1 MATRFYLPSSGTA
14 PSITPAFDSAWEDT
28 SIAVRLPVTTYKK
41 NTALTTI
48 AFDDANAANKDVL
61 FRQYISPPLLAQTI
75 AAQTIKFQIRASEPD
90 SGNNLFTVIGIRVV
104 SNNGTS
110 VIGTILSVTRD
121 ATEIVLT
128 TLTNRLFSATSS
140 SLAVSEG
147 DRLVIEIGLA
157 GDPGNGKSH
166 DGSIRIGDAAG
177 SDLAEND
184 TATTDD
190 NPWVE
195 FATGVNMRNVDYK
208 IINISDNGS
217 TTEVNYRVY
226 SNNGLDPLT
235 RLTLIGTYLKS
246 MSGSNTVAQ
255 IQTELNNNECWKYG
269 VPITIQR

>member
-246 MSGSNTVAQ
+246 MSGSNTLAQ